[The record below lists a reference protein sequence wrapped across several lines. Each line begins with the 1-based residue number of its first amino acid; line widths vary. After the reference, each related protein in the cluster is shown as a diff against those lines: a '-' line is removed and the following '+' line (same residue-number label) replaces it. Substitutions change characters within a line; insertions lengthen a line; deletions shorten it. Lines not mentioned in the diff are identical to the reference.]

1 MGNRLRQKLSIQN
14 RERLETKMAEVF
26 KENMKGL
33 SAELQRILLDDL
45 VTAFQNRVNV
55 LMRVQKKQKKEGVV
69 VFGEQGTIVSLDFS
83 KAVTEMK
90 DAIKIKRLETARSF
104 MATLKPTKLELERNA
119 YVNLDKELV
128 VKKTR
133 DGKIILYE
141 VNQ

>member
-1 MGNRLRQKLSIQN
+1 
-14 RERLETKMAEVF
+14 
-26 KENMKGL
+26 
-33 SAELQRILLDDL
+33 
-45 VTAFQNRVNV
+45 
-55 LMRVQKKQKKEGVV
+55 
-69 VFGEQGTIVSLDFS
+69 
-83 KAVTEMK
+83 MK